1 MTPRSLHDL
10 YVHQLKDLHSAETQI
25 LAALPAMIKMARHDE
40 LKRAFEKHLDETESQ
55 KERLALVFES
65 LGEDPSGETCQAMKG
80 LVKEANEFMGHV
92 KNIFA
97 SDSPD
102 PVIDAGLI
110 ANAQRVEHYEIA
122 GYGTV
127 CTYAE
132 ILGRTNELEILQ
144 SILEEEKMT
153 DERLNAIAKQA
164 VNPQAASV

>member
-10 YVHQLKDLHSAETQI
+10 YVHQLKDLYSAETQI
-25 LAALPAMIKMARHDE
+25 TAALPAMIKMARHDE
-40 LKRAFEKHLDETESQ
+40 LKRAFETHLDETERQ
-55 KERLALVFES
+55 KERLELVFES

-92 KNIFA
+92 KNFFA
-97 SDSPD
+97 SDAPD

-132 ILGRTNELEILQ
+132 VLGRTNELEILR

-153 DERLNAIAKQA
+153 DDRLSAIAKQA
-164 VNPQAASV
+164 INPEAAAV